1 MEIYEHVLDANEPYE
16 NWFASVFTMEP
27 ITVSDFKK
35 VIDNAQEALVEEWG
49 YKGDWNDVAR
59 KIVEIDDR
67 FFFPE
72 RGRMA
77 IIKDEDDDKV
87 IQ

>member
-16 NWFASVFTMEP
+16 NWFTSVFTMEP
-27 ITVSDFKK
+27 ITVSDFEE
-35 VIDNAQEALVEEWG
+35 VIDKAQEALIEEWG

-77 IIKDEDDDKV
+77 IIEDEEDVEV
-87 IQ
+87 IK

>member
-27 ITVSDFKK
+27 ITVSDFKE
-35 VIDNAQEALVEEWG
+35 VIDKAQETLIEEWG

-72 RGRMA
+72 KGRMA
-77 IIKDEDDDKV
+77 IIEDEEDVEV
-87 IQ
+87 IK